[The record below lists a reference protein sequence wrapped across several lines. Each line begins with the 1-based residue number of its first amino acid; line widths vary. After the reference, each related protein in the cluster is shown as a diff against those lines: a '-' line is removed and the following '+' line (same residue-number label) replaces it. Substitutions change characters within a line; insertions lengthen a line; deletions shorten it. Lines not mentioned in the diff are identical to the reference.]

1 MAKTKVKRFISFL
14 KKRFSKWFI
23 PSGIIIFFILI
34 ILSLSLPKNQLQLLK
49 ESLLRNPEQKEMKL
63 KMIENLLKE
72 NQFQASEEILKSI
85 PQENESLNQLWQ
97 KKNYAD
103 PEDVRELIKV
113 WEEIIKDKPQY
124 RDAYLQLAILNYKIN
139 EKGNALENLQKALE
153 IDPNFELAKKLEA
166 IIIP

>member
-85 PQENESLNQLWQ
+85 TQM
-97 KKNYAD
+97 
-103 PEDVRELIKV
+103 KV
-113 WEEIIKDKPQY
+113 
-124 RDAYLQLAILNYKIN
+124 
-139 EKGNALENLQKALE
+139 
-153 IDPNFELAKKLEA
+153 
-166 IIIP
+166 